1 MTLAE
6 KNLDNKREKSEST
19 LFYEK
24 KTITKMD
31 YSLFKEEDFCEDT
44 DFIHW
49 VISPTEESNRF
60 WTSFQKKYPHKMK
73 EIERASEF
81 IKTLHFQEFE
91 PSHDDLTRL
100 KHRIWEDIQT
110 PVRQLNPWTR
120 PAFWA
125 AAAVALLVMAAGIF
139 WWTLQPTTYQTAYG
153 EIRKITLADGS
164 IVTLNAS
171 TKLKVADN
179 LNIET
184 VREVWLEGE
193 AYFDIAKLRGAK
205 FIVHTPEAQV
215 EVLGTEFNV
224 STRRK
229 STKVVLHEGKVKL
242 QASHTQPVVMK
253 PGDMATVSD
262 KDQHIQLKIVTP
274 KNYDSWKESIVVLD
288 DRPVTEIVQML
299 EDTYGISVQ
308 FENPLL
314 LNKKLTGRLSLK
326 SSDEFVENLATILET
341 EVKKTE
347 KGYLLK

>member
-1 MTLAE
+1 
-6 KNLDNKREKSEST
+6 
-19 LFYEK
+19 
-24 KTITKMD
+24 
-31 YSLFKEEDFCEDT
+31 
-44 DFIHW
+44 
-49 VISPTEESNRF
+49 
-60 WTSFQKKYPHKMK
+60 MK
-73 EIERASEF
+73 EMERASEF
-81 IKTLHFQEFE
+81 IKTIHFQEFE
-91 PSHDDLTRL
+91 PSQDDLSRL
-100 KHRIWEDIQT
+100 KQRIWEDIET
-110 PVRQLNPWTR
+110 PVRRLNPWTR
-120 PAFWA
+120 LAYWS

-171 TKLKVADN
+171 TKLIVAND
-179 LNIET
+179 LNTES
-184 VREVWLEGE
+184 VREVWIEGE
-193 AYFDIAKLRGAK
+193 AYFDIAKRNGAK

-224 STRRK
+224 CTRRK

-242 QASHTQPVVMK
+242 QAPHTQAVVMK

-262 KDQHIQLKIVTP
+262 KDQYIQLKIVTP

-288 DRPVTEIVQML
+288 DRPVSEIVQML
-299 EDTYGISVQ
+299 EDTYGIPIQ

-341 EVKKTE
+341 EVEKTE
-347 KGYLLK
+347 KGYFFK

>member
-1 MTLAE
+1 
-6 KNLDNKREKSEST
+6 
-19 LFYEK
+19 
-24 KTITKMD
+24 MD

-44 DFIHW
+44 AFIHW
-49 VISPTEESNRF
+49 VISPTEESNQF
-60 WTSFQKKYPHKMK
+60 WTSFLKKYPHKMK
-73 EIERASEF
+73 EMERASEF
-81 IKTLHFQEFE
+81 IKTIHFQEFE
-91 PSHDDLTRL
+91 PSHDDLSRL
-100 KHRIWEDIQT
+100 KQRIWEDIET
-110 PVRQLNPWTR
+110 PVRRLNPWNR
-120 PAFWA
+120 PAYWS

-139 WWTLQPTTYQTAYG
+139 WWTLQPATYQTTYG

-171 TKLKVADN
+171 TKLKVAND
-179 LNIET
+179 LNTEPL
-184 VREVWLEGE
+184 REVWLEGE
-193 AYFDIAKLRGAK
+193 AYFDIAKRNGAK

-242 QASHTQPVVMK
+242 QAPHTQSVVMK
-253 PGDMATVSD
+253 PGHMATVSD
-262 KDQHIQLKIVTP
+262 KDEHIQLKIVTP

-288 DRPVTEIVQML
+288 DRPVSEIVQML
-299 EDTYGISVQ
+299 EDTYGIPIQ

-341 EVKKTE
+341 EVEKTE
-347 KGYLLK
+347 KGYFLK